1 MSYPVT
7 NSLQVVKELQWVK
20 EATRGTTPNSPTF
33 AAIPTRT
40 FSPKPTVEN
49 IKYRKLGS
57 PDLYKG
63 IKLREMY
70 DFGIT
75 YAPID
80 TNLLK
85 YMVNIGAT
93 PSRDDSFTFVISQKH
108 NSSNTLV
115 EQYQIVKGASI
126 SDLTITVASGDIIT
140 VDSNWIA
147 NSISDWSTTS
157 GLTGATFASAL
168 TATPWSPVNTG
179 ASPFTWDTGGTP
191 KPYDVRSFKCG
202 INHNP
207 DRIQVVGQSQTT
219 WINPTTREISLDM
232 DVVWKDTS
240 LQADTKTLTARNMTM
255 QINSV
260 TPTTLTFTDAYLES
274 YDETVDAE
282 STDAKVTSYS
292 GFAASVSVN

>member
-1 MSYPVT
+1 MSYPIT

-40 FSPKPTVEN
+40 FSPKPSIEN

-63 IKLREMY
+63 IKVRELY

-80 TNLLK
+80 STLLK
-85 YMVNIGAT
+85 SMVNTGTT

-108 NSSNTLV
+108 NSANTLV
-115 EQYQIVKGASI
+115 EQYQIARGASI
-126 SDLTITVASGDIIT
+126 SDVTITVASGDVVL

-147 NSISDWSTTS
+147 STISDWATTS
-157 GLTGATFASAL
+157 GLTGAVYASAL
-168 TATPWSPVNTG
+168 SAVPWSTVTTG
-179 ASPFTWDTGGTP
+179 INPLTFNSQT
-191 KPYDVRSFKCG
+191 YDVRSFKCA

-207 DRIQVVGQSQTT
+207 DRVQVVGQTQTT
-219 WINPTTREISLDM
+219 WVNPTTREISIDM
-232 DVVWKDTS
+232 DVVWKDTT
-240 LQADTKTLTARNMTM
+240 LQADTKTLTARSATF
-255 QINSV
+255 QINST
-260 TPTTLTFTDAYLES
+260 TPTILTFTDMYLES

>member
-1 MSYPVT
+1 MSYPIT

-20 EATRGTTPNSPTF
+20 EATRGTTPSSPTF

-40 FSPKPTVEN
+40 FSPKPSIEN

-63 IKLREMY
+63 IKVRELY

-80 TNLLK
+80 STLLK
-85 YMVNIGAT
+85 SMVNTGAT

-108 NSSNTLV
+108 NSANTLV
-115 EQYQIVKGASI
+115 EQYQIVRGASI
-126 SDLTITVASGDIIT
+126 GDVTITVASGDVVI

-147 NSISDWSTTS
+147 STISDWATTS
-157 GLTGATFASAL
+157 GLTGATFSSPLSAV
-168 TATPWSPVNTG
+168 PWSTVTTGVNPLTFN
-179 ASPFTWDTGGTP
+179 SQT
-191 KPYDVRSFKCG
+191 YDVRNFKCA

-207 DRIQVVGQSQTT
+207 DRVQVVGQTQTT
-219 WINPTTREISLDM
+219 WVNPTTREISIDM
-232 DVVWKDTS
+232 DVVWKDTT
-240 LQADTKTLTARNMTM
+240 LQADTKTLTARAATF

-260 TPTTLTFTDAYLES
+260 TPTILTFTDMYLES